1 MVIME
6 LKEILDYIEEKHNI
20 KEMNRWDSSSIMSR
34 LCHPLTG
41 KMIALIIRQW
51 DSDSGMWMEHCDLK
65 YDASLYDRMKSYI
78 VEPLRMH
85 GSNWIGICFN
95 KDTESDYVFD
105 IFDKAILQENPA
117 ENIIILDDT
126 KSKLSFTET
135 HATDKKSSGISE
147 NIEFLEPAEKKVYT
161 DSILTFTKGR
171 EFFKDREEVP
181 KKIREM
187 MALYKYDDYS
197 WNYKARNFYKQA
209 KFMEDYE
216 DDYQG
221 EVGEI
226 SGYYTTY
233 HDLNEKQLRAYFTWR
248 SEIRK
253 GIYNKACTSFI
264 YIYIYELLCGI
275 DASSSYDTVNKL
287 KTFEEKLSDKD
298 ILDVTIKRNL
308 HKWYFEYSLL
318 HGFSIEKIKEYVDKD
333 VFAQDSAL
341 DILKNYKKASDE
353 EIFESICF
361 FAGKKGLNSVSL
373 KKERDKS
380 IFIFAFIWR
389 YILKN
394 VTIEGKGIFSHCFGR
409 IHNRSWYPLFN
420 AVYWSEKK
428 PENGDYIV
436 NGVRSYHYH
445 DGSWN
450 ERGYIKSYFNK
461 KKIDSIFHEIDRK
474 IREEFKL
481 GYYLGQRPDDSWIRK
496 DIEDAFGK
504 AIKELKKNERAKINI
519 DFSALKKIR
528 IDAESTKESLLIDE
542 EKETFINTEVSRV
555 GSESD
560 NESETKNGL
569 FNRGIASE
577 DKTGEIY
584 EVLDISDKD
593 RDMSFIKQNK
603 NTDINTKILK
613 HIIEEKDY
621 KQLIK
626 SNNLFASIV
635 TDTINEIFFEKIGD
649 NILECEGDDIYLIE
663 DYREDILDIIGD
675 IYE

>member
-1 MVIME
+1 ME

-126 KSKLSFTET
+126 KSKLSFAKT
-135 HATDKKSSGISE
+135 HVTDEKSSGISE

-275 DASSSYDTVNKL
+275 GASSSYDTINKL
-287 KTFEEKLSDKD
+287 KVFEEKLSDND

-318 HGFSIEKIKEYVDKD
+318 HGFPIDKIKEYVDKD

-361 FAGKKGLNSVSL
+361 FAGKKSLNSVSL

-542 EKETFINTEVSRV
+542 EKEAFINTEVSRS
-555 GSESD
+555 GSESE

-603 NTDINTKILK
+603 NTDINTEILK

-649 NILECEGDDIYLIE
+649 NILECEGDNIYLIE

>member
-1 MVIME
+1 ME

-126 KSKLSFTET
+126 KSKLSFAET

-171 EFFKDREEVP
+171 EFFKDREKVP

-233 HDLNEKQLRAYFTWR
+233 HDLNEQQLRAYFTWR

-275 DASSSYDTVNKL
+275 GASSTYDTINKL
-287 KTFEEKLSDKD
+287 KVFEEKLSDND

-318 HGFSIEKIKEYVDKD
+318 HGFPIDKIKEYVDKD

-361 FAGKKGLNSVSL
+361 FAGKKSLNSVSL

-542 EKETFINTEVSRV
+542 EKEAFINTEVLRS
-555 GSESD
+555 GSESE
-560 NESETKNGL
+560 NESETKTGL
-569 FNRGIASE
+569 FNRDIASE
-577 DKTGEIY
+577 DKTGEVY

-593 RDMSFIKQNK
+593 RDMGFIKQNK
-603 NTDINTKILK
+603 NTDINTEILK

>member
-1 MVIME
+1 
-6 LKEILDYIEEKHNI
+6 
-20 KEMNRWDSSSIMSR
+20 
-34 LCHPLTG
+34 
-41 KMIALIIRQW
+41 
-51 DSDSGMWMEHCDLK
+51 
-65 YDASLYDRMKSYI
+65 
-78 VEPLRMH
+78 
-85 GSNWIGICFN
+85 
-95 KDTESDYVFD
+95 
-105 IFDKAILQENPA
+105 
-117 ENIIILDDT
+117 
-126 KSKLSFTET
+126 
-135 HATDKKSSGISE
+135 
-147 NIEFLEPAEKKVYT
+147 
-161 DSILTFTKGR
+161 
-171 EFFKDREEVP
+171 
-181 KKIREM
+181 M

-253 GIYNKACTSFI
+253 GIYKKACTSFI

-275 DASSSYDTVNKL
+275 DASSSYDTINKL

-361 FAGKKGLNSVSL
+361 FAGKKSLNSVSL

-542 EKETFINTEVSRV
+542 EKEAFINTEVSRA
-555 GSESD
+555 GSESE
-560 NESETKNGL
+560 NESETKTGL

-603 NTDINTKILK
+603 NTDINTEILK

>member
-1 MVIME
+1 ME

-126 KSKLSFTET
+126 KSKLSFAET

-287 KTFEEKLSDKD
+287 KVFEEKFSDND

-318 HGFSIEKIKEYVDKD
+318 HGFPIDKIKEYVDKD

-361 FAGKKGLNSVSL
+361 FAGKKSLNSVSL

-461 KKIDSIFHEIDRK
+461 KKIDFIFHEIDRK

-542 EKETFINTEVSRV
+542 EKEAFINTEVSRA
-555 GSESD
+555 GSESE

-603 NTDINTKILK
+603 NTDINTEILK

-621 KQLIK
+621 KHLIK

>member
-1 MVIME
+1 ME

-126 KSKLSFTET
+126 KSKLSFAET

-216 DDYQG
+216 DDYLM

-275 DASSSYDTVNKL
+275 GASSTYDTINKL
-287 KTFEEKLSDKD
+287 KVFEEKLSDND

-341 DILKNYKKASDE
+341 DILKNYKKVSDE
-353 EIFESICF
+353 EIFESLCF
-361 FAGKKGLNSVSL
+361 FAGKKSLNSVSL
-373 KKERDKS
+373 KKERGKS

-394 VTIEGKGIFSHCFGR
+394 VTIEGKGIFSYCFGR

-528 IDAESTKESLLIDE
+528 LDAESTKESLLIDE
-542 EKETFINTEVSRV
+542 EKEAFINTDVSGV

-569 FNRGIASE
+569 FNRGIALD
-577 DKTGEIY
+577 DKTGEMY

-593 RDMSFIKQNK
+593 KDMGFIKQNK
-603 NTDINTKILK
+603 NTDINTEILK

-626 SNNLFASIV
+626 SNNLFVSIV

>member
-1 MVIME
+1 ME
-6 LKEILDYIEEKHNI
+6 LKEFLNYIEEKHNI
-20 KEMNRWDSSSIMSR
+20 KEMNRWDSSSIMSS

-105 IFDKAILQENPA
+105 IFDKAILQEN
-117 ENIIILDDT
+117 
-126 KSKLSFTET
+126 
-135 HATDKKSSGISE
+135 
-147 NIEFLEPAEKKVYT
+147 IESLEPAAKKVYT

-221 EVGEI
+221 KVGEI

-248 SEIRK
+248 SEIRN

-275 DASSSYDTVNKL
+275 GASSSYDTINKL
-287 KTFEEKLSDKD
+287 KTFEEKLSDND

-308 HKWYFEYSLL
+308 HKWYFDYSLL
-318 HGFSIEKIKEYVDKD
+318 HGFPIEKIKEYVDKD

-361 FAGKKGLNSVSL
+361 FAGKKSLNSVSL

-394 VTIEGKGIFSHCFGR
+394 VTIEGKGIFSNCFGR

-428 PENGDYIV
+428 PEDGDYIL

-450 ERGYIKSYFNK
+450 ERAYIKSYFNK

-481 GYYLGQRPDDSWIRK
+481 GYYLGKRPDDSWIRK
-496 DIEDAFGK
+496 DIEYAFGK

-528 IDAESTKESLLIDE
+528 IDAETTKESLLIDE
-542 EKETFINTEVSRV
+542 EKEAFINTELSRV
-555 GSESD
+555 DSESD
-560 NESETKNGL
+560 NESETKTGL
-569 FNRGIASE
+569 VNRGIASE
-577 DKTGEIY
+577 GKTGEVY

-593 RDMSFIKQNK
+593 RDMGFIKQNK
-603 NTDINTKILK
+603 NTDINTEILK

-663 DYREDILDIIGD
+663 DYREDVLDIIGD

>member
-1 MVIME
+1 ME

-126 KSKLSFTET
+126 KSKLSFAET

-171 EFFKDREEVP
+171 EFFKDREKVP

-253 GIYNKACTSFI
+253 GIYKKACTSFI

-275 DASSSYDTVNKL
+275 DASSSYDTINKL

-361 FAGKKGLNSVSL
+361 FAGKKSLNSVSL

-474 IREEFKL
+474 IREEFKF

-496 DIEDAFGK
+496 DIGDAFGK

-542 EKETFINTEVSRV
+542 EKEAFINTEVSRS
-555 GSESD
+555 GSESE

-603 NTDINTKILK
+603 NTDINTEILK

-649 NILECEGDDIYLIE
+649 NILECEGDNIYLIE

>member
-1 MVIME
+1 ME

-126 KSKLSFTET
+126 KSKLSFAET

-147 NIEFLEPAEKKVYT
+147 NIEFLEPTEKKVYT

-181 KKIREM
+181 KKISEM

-275 DASSSYDTVNKL
+275 GASSTYDTINKL
-287 KTFEEKLSDKD
+287 KVFEEKLSDDD

-318 HGFSIEKIKEYVDKD
+318 HGFPIDKIKEYVDKD

-341 DILKNYKKASDE
+341 DILKNYKKVSDE
-353 EIFESICF
+353 EIFESLCF
-361 FAGKKGLNSVSL
+361 FAGKKSLNSVSL

-436 NGVRSYHYH
+436 NGVKSYHYH

-542 EKETFINTEVSRV
+542 EKEAFINTEVSGV

-569 FNRGIASE
+569 FNRGIVSD
-577 DKTGEIY
+577 DKTGEMY

-593 RDMSFIKQNK
+593 RDMGFIKQNK
-603 NTDINTKILK
+603 NTDINTEILK

>member
-1 MVIME
+1 ME

-126 KSKLSFTET
+126 KSKLSFAET
-135 HATDKKSSGISE
+135 HVTDKKSSGISE

-197 WNYKARNFYKQA
+197 WNYKSRNFYKQA

-275 DASSSYDTVNKL
+275 DASSSYDTINKL
-287 KTFEEKLSDKD
+287 KVFEEKLSDND

-318 HGFSIEKIKEYVDKD
+318 HGFPIDKIKEYVDKD
-333 VFAQDSAL
+333 VFAQDDAL

-361 FAGKKGLNSVSL
+361 FAGKKSLNSVSL

-496 DIEDAFGK
+496 DIGDAFGK

-542 EKETFINTEVSRV
+542 EKEAFINTEVSRA
-555 GSESD
+555 GSESE
-560 NESETKNGL
+560 NESETKTGL

-593 RDMSFIKQNK
+593 RDMSFIKQSK
-603 NTDINTKILK
+603 NTDINTEILK
-613 HIIEEKDY
+613 YIIEEKDY

-626 SNNLFASIV
+626 SNNLFVSIV

>member
-197 WNYKARNFYKQA
+197 WNYKARQA

>member
-1 MVIME
+1 ME

-126 KSKLSFTET
+126 KSKLSFAKT
-135 HATDKKSSGISE
+135 HVTDEKSSGISE

-275 DASSSYDTVNKL
+275 GASSSYDTINKL
-287 KTFEEKLSDKD
+287 KVFEEKLSDND

-318 HGFSIEKIKEYVDKD
+318 HGFPIDKIKEYVDKD

-361 FAGKKGLNSVSL
+361 FAGKKSLNSVSL

-542 EKETFINTEVSRV
+542 EKEAFINTEVSRS
-555 GSESD
+555 GSESE
-560 NESETKNGL
+560 NELETKTGL
-569 FNRGIASE
+569 FNRDIASE
-577 DKTGEIY
+577 DKTGEVY

-593 RDMSFIKQNK
+593 RDMGFIKQNK
-603 NTDINTKILK
+603 NTDINTEILK

>member
-1 MVIME
+1 
-6 LKEILDYIEEKHNI
+6 
-20 KEMNRWDSSSIMSR
+20 
-34 LCHPLTG
+34 
-41 KMIALIIRQW
+41 
-51 DSDSGMWMEHCDLK
+51 
-65 YDASLYDRMKSYI
+65 MKSYI

-126 KSKLSFTET
+126 KSKLSVADT
-135 HATDKKSSGISE
+135 HATDKKGRGIFES
-147 NIEFLEPAEKKVYT
+147 IGLLEAAAKKVYT

-197 WNYKARNFYKQA
+197 WNYKSRNFYKQA

-275 DASSSYDTVNKL
+275 GASSSYDTINKL
-287 KTFEEKLSDKD
+287 KTFEEKLSDNY

-333 VFAQDSAL
+333 VFAQDSTL
-341 DILKNYKKASDE
+341 DILKNYKKSSDE

-361 FAGKKGLNSVSL
+361 FAGKKSLNSVSL

-394 VTIEGKGIFSHCFGR
+394 VTVEGKGIFSHCFGR
-409 IHNRSWYPLFN
+409 MHNRSWYPLFN

-428 PENGDYIV
+428 PEDGDYIL
-436 NGVRSYHYH
+436 NGVKSYHYH
-445 DGSWN
+445 DGSWK

-481 GYYLGQRPDDSWIRK
+481 GYYLSQRPDDSWIRK

-504 AIKELKKNERAKINI
+504 AVKELKKNEREKINI

-528 IDAESTKESLLIDE
+528 IDAETTKESLLIDE
-542 EKETFINTEVSRV
+542 EKEAFINTELSRA

-560 NESETKNGL
+560 NESET
-569 FNRGIASE
+569 E
-577 DKTGEIY
+577 TGEIY
-584 EVLDISDKD
+584 EVLNISDKD
-593 RDMSFIKQNK
+593 GDMGFTKQNK
-603 NTDINTKILK
+603 NTDINTEILK

>member
-1 MVIME
+1 ME